1 MMQSQIIA
9 IPKLFI
15 GMDIHKKSWSVHLR
29 TDLFDHKGFS
39 MPPEPK
45 KLADFVISHFA
56 DHEVALTY
64 EAGCCGFSADRVNPN
79 DVPHSD
85 KQLYQKTDKLD
96 CRNLCKQ
103 LQQDQLHGIYIPTE
117 REEQLKS
124 LLRQRNQVVKQLRKA
139 MLAVVFHFN
148 AITIVF
154 SS

>member
-1 MMQSQIIA
+1 MGWTV
-9 IPKLFI
+9 K
-15 GMDIHKKSWSVHLR
+15 V
-29 TDLFDHKGFS
+29 
-39 MPPEPK
+39 
-45 KLADFVISHFA
+45 
-56 DHEVALTY
+56 
-64 EAGCCGFSADRVNPN
+64 VNPN